1 MVKLERVGLRLLE
14 KIDDVAILMCAL
26 CQPFVFG
33 RAVRRWRFPAPRVG
47 EFARLC
53 RKSTGQRFQHQPG
66 RARRLMHE
74 ADARSTVRFGQD
86 LRWHVAIRDTVASR
100 QHNGIASD
108 AKWSFKNDP
117 VAFASITLRIFV
129 SLNNTNARLSSI
141 GRDRPR
147 ELHFD
152 IVARRIGLTES
163 VFFRGCAVHL
173 LELQRC
179 AAHRVEHRLVARHT
193 AFADRIPE

>member
-1 MVKLERVGLRLLE
+1 MRVGLLQ
-14 KIDDVAILMCAL
+14 KVDDVAILMRAIGE
-26 CQPFVFG
+26 PRAIG
-33 RAVRRWRFPAPRVG
+33 RPLRRRRLPA
-47 EFARLC
+47 ARA
-53 RKSTGQRFQHQPG
+53 GQRTRLRG
-66 RARRLMHE
+66 VAGLRAARRSDHEPSAGGALMHE

-86 LRWHVAIRDTVASR
+86 LRWHIAIRDTVASR